1 MNRAKLVCAGFF
13 YLGGILVFVL
23 GSPYHRTFPTNWNWT
38 YYLALTAFFLVL
50 ILIFNRVGALKRF
63 SPVAYAF
70 LMSAGALLFLKSGVF
85 DIPRDEANPMKF
97 LAVDKLSQF
106 THIVFI
112 ILVLTLLGGND
123 LKSIF
128 IKKGNLKFG
137 LTFGLI
143 SFVGFAVLGVVLQ
156 WGSREL
162 LGNLLGSLPWLLL
175 FVLTNASM
183 EELWFR
189 GIFLQKYES
198 LIGRHAAILVTALI
212 FGTSHLFATY
222 DFPGGRLVFGA
233 VVFGLGVL
241 GAQAMFKENGLVG
254 PVLFHAGYDLTI
266 MIPIL
271 NSLWVLV

>member
-1 MNRAKLVCAGFF
+1 MKREKLVSAGLF

-23 GSPYHRTFPTNWNWT
+23 GSPYHRTYPTNWNWS
-38 YYLALTAFFLVL
+38 YYLALVAFFLVL
-50 ILIFNRVGALKRF
+50 TLIFKRVSTLQRF
-63 SPVAYAF
+63 SPAAYAF
-70 LMSAGALLFLKSGVF
+70 LIAAGALLFLKSGVL
-85 DIPRDEANPMKF
+85 DIPRNEGNPMKF
-97 LAVDKLSQF
+97 LALDKLSQF
-106 THIVFI
+106 THIVSV

-128 IKKGNLKFG
+128 IKKGNLKYG

-143 SFVGFAVLGVVLQ
+143 SFVGFAVLGVVFQ

-162 LGNLLGSLPWLLL
+162 LGNLPGALPWLLL
-175 FVLTNASM
+175 FVFANASM

-189 GIFLQKYES
+189 GIFLRKYEA
-198 LIGRHAAILVTALI
+198 LIGRNAAIPVTALV
-212 FGTSHLFATY
+212 FSTSHLFATY

-241 GAQAMFKENGLVG
+241 GAQAMFKEDGLVG
-254 PVLFHAGYDLTI
+254 PVLFHAGYDLMI

-271 NSLWVLV
+271 NSL